1 MLVRFEE
8 RGRSSQSGLQT
19 MKFSS
24 PGLCPGARKL
34 APENEAMTAIQV
46 FTISEG
52 DLFDWVRSFLIGA
65 ITFTVITEWQT
76 NENYD
81 VPPNTA
87 GA

>member
-1 MLVRFEE
+1 MNFFVGSLRGTWSELAVRAANNEILIT
-8 RGRSSQSGLQT
+8 RVI
-19 MKFSS
+19 
-24 PGLCPGARKL
+24 CPG
-34 APENEAMTAIQV
+34 AMTAIQV